1 MRHEA
6 AIDVRHLPNYVSG
19 SRGSL
24 WWSMVL
30 LLVIESMVFGTL
42 IATYFYLR
50 LGAIEWPP
58 AGIKPPDLLLPTI
71 NTFILLASSIS
82 MYMADSGIQKGNV
95 RRLVIGLTVSGLMA
109 VVFLI
114 LKVVEYAGVD
124 YRWDDHSY
132 GSIVWLVVGFHSA
145 HVASVVLKTSVMLV
159 LASRNYFNAERHLG
173 VQINGLYW
181 HFVVGVW
188 VPLYAML
195 YLAPRVME

>member
-132 GSIVWLVVGFHSA
+132 GSIVWLVIGFHSA
-145 HVASVVLKTSVMLV
+145 HVASVVLKTAVMLV